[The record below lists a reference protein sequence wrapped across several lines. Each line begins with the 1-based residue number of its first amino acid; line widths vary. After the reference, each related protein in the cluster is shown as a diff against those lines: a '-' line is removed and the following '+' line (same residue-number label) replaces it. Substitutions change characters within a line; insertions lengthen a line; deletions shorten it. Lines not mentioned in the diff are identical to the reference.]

1 MQIEDGQARV
11 LAFGLPRREKAATVG
26 EGQQIAD
33 LRLAPASIAD
43 TLCQDPVEQIAAPSR
58 EQPRAQVALYR
69 QLLPLGIFACAMNV
83 AALEAEVVGHTLR
96 LDALETRLQLGTTG
110 VQLGQAQGE
119 AVGRM
124 SAALQLALVAAS
136 LEDLQGLVLG
146 LVEDRIGLARQVQA
160 EPLARQRLAVL
171 EARIADAAQRH
182 AGSAGDATGRFL
194 GIEVALLDPKP
205 EMLAF
210 AGQGNVQHLIDLE
223 ILGHGLEHGAAT
235 RPTVCPWPLQLFF

>member
-1 MQIEDGQARV
+1 GRMQIEDGQARD

-43 TLCQDPVEQIAAPSR
+43 TLCQDTGEQIAAPSR
-58 EQPRAQVALYR
+58 EQPRAQVALDR
-69 QLLPLGIFACAMNV
+69 QLLHLGIFACAMNV
-83 AALEAEVVGHTLR
+83 AALEAEALQAEVVGHTLR

-146 LVEDRIGLARQVQA
+146 LV
-160 EPLARQRLAVL
+160 
-171 EARIADAAQRH
+171 
-182 AGSAGDATGRFL
+182 
-194 GIEVALLDPKP
+194 
-205 EMLAF
+205 
-210 AGQGNVQHLIDLE
+210 
-223 ILGHGLEHGAAT
+223 
-235 RPTVCPWPLQLFF
+235 